1 MLIYPPTHFLVAR
14 CPGEGLNLVVVVVLL
29 RLLVALVRDVV
40 DDGGHEGRHRPRR
53 AEAPQR
59 LRERAQAVGGGGR
72 GGRVRGVPAVLQY
85 YFHTLLRFF
94 GINIFRISIPKC
106 RTEGRHYLCT
116 MICLAPV
123 GGVEGEDGAVRGGGG
138 DGVGLGQVQVVV
150 GGVW

>member
-1 MLIYPPTHFLVAR
+1 MAW

-72 GGRVRGVPAVLQY
+72 GGRVRGVPAILQY
-85 YFHTLLRFF
+85 YFHRLK
-94 GINIFRISIPKC
+94 IFRKKYI
-106 RTEGRHYLCT
+106 
-116 MICLAPV
+116 
-123 GGVEGEDGAVRGGGG
+123 
-138 DGVGLGQVQVVV
+138 
-150 GGVW
+150 